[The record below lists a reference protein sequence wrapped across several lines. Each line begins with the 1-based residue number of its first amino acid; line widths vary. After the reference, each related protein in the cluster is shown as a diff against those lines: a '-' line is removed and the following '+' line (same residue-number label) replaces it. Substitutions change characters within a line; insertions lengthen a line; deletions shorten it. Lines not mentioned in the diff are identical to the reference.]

1 MVENVNIWGRKQ
13 QNREEKLQFWATNP
27 EIAEIFHSS
36 ANFFFGSGAVSFPK
50 PQKAGRNIDGWPT
63 ASPNTSEIGEENRIL
78 GSPATVV
85 VGKNRICGQHITSD
99 FRQLGYLIHE

>member
-1 MVENVNIWGRKQ
+1 MNIWGRKQ

-50 PQKAGRNIDGWPT
+50 PQKAVLFPPPGGANPAGILTGEWKAENEGNFCFEGRDM
-63 ASPNTSEIGEENRIL
+63 GEHGL
-78 GSPATVV
+78 
-85 VGKNRICGQHITSD
+85 
-99 FRQLGYLIHE
+99 

>member
-36 ANFFFGSGAVSFPK
+36 AKKLLGQELFLSPIPKKAVLFP
-50 PQKAGRNIDGWPT
+50 PPRGGRIRP
-63 ASPNTSEIGEENRIL
+63 E
-78 GSPATVV
+78 
-85 VGKNRICGQHITSD
+85 
-99 FRQLGYLIHE
+99 Y